1 MRTDESGFSLIELLI
16 VVAIILIIAAIA
28 IPNLLR
34 SKMSANEASAG
45 GSMRIF
51 INCTITYQASNP
63 NVGFPDTI
71 VELGPV
77 SGGGNGC
84 LDPVLTAAANG
95 GASKNGYLFTYLP
108 TNNVGGV
115 NGGFSVTAF
124 PLRCARTGTR
134 SFFVDE
140 TGILRFENDAAADCP
155 LATATSLPAS

>member
-1 MRTDESGFSLIELLI
+1 MRTDERGFSLIELLI

-45 GSMRIF
+45 GAMRIF
-51 INCTITYQASNP
+51 ISCAITYQGSNP
-63 NVGFPDTI
+63 NVGFSDTI

-95 GASKNGYLFTYLP
+95 GAPKSGYLFTYLP
-108 TNNVGGV
+108 LNNVGGV
-115 NGGFSVTAF
+115 NTGFSVTAF
-124 PLRCARTGTR
+124 PVRCARTGTR
-134 SFFVDE
+134 TFFVDD
-140 TGILRFENDAAADCP
+140 TAILRFENDASANCP
-155 LATATSLPAS
+155 LAMETSPPAS